1 MKKLFLLLSIGLL
14 IISCSSEENEIAENQ
29 TSKLIELEQRQ
40 FENGILTEKIIF
52 KYNNN
57 RPTLASFYDE
67 NNQLTYTSEWNYSNN
82 NYLSSIK
89 GYLPNGTLNSETNI
103 TYDNSNRIT
112 QTQTERTE
120 GNGTYLTTTNFI
132 HNSDNTINSDTNS
145 NGNTSI
151 KTFEVNNNGIIDKE
165 IINGDVRVSVE
176 YNNLSPITSASFSST
191 YNYTYQENGSLPFSF
206 ENIFGIIRI
215 NAVLFQNSLADSIG
229 SLTTELVTGITSGS
243 SSEEYVYTLNEDN
256 FPLTKKDYYNGEL
269 TNEFDYTYE

>member
-1 MKKLFLLLSIGLL
+1 MCIRDS
-14 IISCSSEENEIAENQ
+14 
-29 TSKLIELEQRQ
+29 
-40 FENGILTEKIIF
+40 
-52 KYNNN
+52 
-57 RPTLASFYDE
+57 
-67 NNQLTYTSEWNYSNN
+67 
-82 NYLSSIK
+82 
-89 GYLPNGTLNSETNI
+89 
-103 TYDNSNRIT
+103 
-112 QTQTERTE
+112 
-120 GNGTYLTTTNFI
+120 
-132 HNSDNTINSDTNS
+132 TNS

-176 YNNLSPITSASFSST
+176 YNNLSPITSTSFSST

-206 ENIFGIIRI
+206 ENIFGTIRI

>member
-40 FENGILTEKIIF
+40 FQNGILTEKIIS

-57 RPTLASFYDE
+57 KLTLTSFYDE
-67 NNQLTYTSEWNYSNN
+67 NNQLTHTFEWNYSNN
-82 NYLSSIK
+82 NYLSSIR
-89 GYLPNGTLNSETNI
+89 GYLSNGTLISETNI
-103 TYDNSNRIT
+103 TYDSSNRIT
-112 QTQTERTE
+112 QTVRSER
-120 GNGTYLTTTNFI
+120 NGTYLITTNFT
-132 HNSDNTINSDTNS
+132 HNSDNTINSYTNS
-145 NGNTSI
+145 SGNTST

-176 YNNLSPITSASFSST
+176 YNNLSPITSTLFSST

-206 ENIFGIIRI
+206 ANIVGTIRI
-215 NAVLFQNSLADSIG
+215 NAVLFQNSLADSIT

-243 SSEEYVYTLNEDN
+243 SSEEYIYTLNEDN